1 MQAKKNCL
9 VVVILNSLAML
20 CYVFSTSEGLIW
32 SNRCCAFP
40 SEGVRLKPGHKG
52 ETVSELPA
60 SQAST
65 SVIVVVVSSLSKQ
78 AVSPNLEPQLRRVII

>member
-1 MQAKKNCL
+1 
-9 VVVILNSLAML
+9 ML

-60 SQAST
+60 SQASRLT
-65 SVIVVVVSSLSKQ
+65 RPLFSSHPLSHVRDCGCCFFTFQ
-78 AVSPNLEPQLRRVII
+78 TGSFP